1 MMTSQ
6 DRQKMILEMQELRD
20 HIELKDHKINVQ
32 QRKVEWNSIK
42 NIFVTLFTFRSKIL
56 KSFLKK
62 KIIKWI
68 WLEFD

>member
-32 QRKVEWNSIK
+32 QRKVEWNSI
-42 NIFVTLFTFRSKIL
+42 
-56 KSFLKK
+56 
-62 KIIKWI
+62 
-68 WLEFD
+68 